1 MMTGGMSGGH
11 FVGFFLAVLGLAAL
25 IFVST
30 RPAFVRR
37 WGPRRWPLVGAASV
51 LLVCVAIFA
60 SGTREIFFRTLVGP
74 QEEVIPRITQA
85 HVDQALEEILRPS
98 FVAYIERLDG
108 AVPRSNADRL
118 ARALSVRVGTTVDLM
133 SERIEVQPPPKLGQ
147 TWLFVSYNDRENGLW
162 AAIQGDAGVR
172 RMMLA
177 ERIAS
182 RVLPQAAAIV
192 ALRMAKTDEE
202 KIAIIRE
209 NPFVMPYAAEWI
221 LAELRRIAK
230 GASPAV
236 VAELALKQA
245 YVEEYVK
252 NPGLRDIHVEGRI
265 DPP

>member
-1 MMTGGMSGGH
+1 MTGGMSGGH
-11 FVGFFLAVLGLAAL
+11 FVGFFLAVLGLAVL
-25 IFVST
+25 LVVST

-37 WGPRRWPLVGAASV
+37 WGARRWPLVGAISA
-51 LLVCVAIFA
+51 LLICVAIFG
-60 SGTREIFFRTLVGP
+60 SGSREIFFRSLVGP

-98 FVAYIERLDG
+98 FVAYMERLDG
-108 AVPRSNADRL
+108 AVPRCNADRM
-118 ARALSVRVGTTVDLM
+118 AKALSVRVGTTVDLIA
-133 SERIEVQPPPKLGQ
+133 ERVPVEPPPKLGQ

-172 RMMLA
+172 RMELA

-192 ALRMAKTDEE
+192 ALRTAKTDEE
-202 KIAIIRE
+202 KIAVLRE

-221 LAELRRIAK
+221 LAELGRIAK

-245 YVEEYVK
+245 YVEQYVK
-252 NPGLRDIHVEGRI
+252 NPGLRELHVDGRI